1 MEFSTALLA
10 RLSFKFAPP
19 KAEGVK
25 YLDVRLSQPR
35 WMLHPMQE
43 FIRDDDAVRY
53 EELQAWSGV
62 AGERAVEHELFY
74 VEADRQ
80 RYEAALSAVDSVRW
94 YDLTPIDESSF
105 YVYVSQETRPEDVA
119 WREAFADLNLVLA
132 PPVVYDA
139 DAAFHM
145 TLVGPGEDLQA
156 MLRDLPEEIDVTVK
170 TVGEYD
176 RRHAPV
182 AGELTTRQLEAVETA
197 VELGFYEVPREA
209 GVAAV
214 ADALD
219 CAPSTASDL
228 LQRAESRVMRRLVER
243 HGRRRRDG

>member
-1 MEFSTALLA
+1 
-10 RLSFKFAPP
+10 
-19 KAEGVK
+19 
-25 YLDVRLSQPR
+25 
-35 WMLHPMQE
+35 MLHPMQE
-43 FIRDDDAVRY
+43 FIRDGDAVRY

-62 AGERAVEHELFY
+62 TGDRNIEHELFY
-74 VEADRQ
+74 AEADREA
-80 RYEAALSAVDSVRW
+80 YEAALSAVDSVRW
-94 YDLTPIDESSF
+94 YDLTPIDDESF

-132 PPVVYDA
+132 PPVVYDE

-145 TLVGPGEDLQA
+145 ILVGPGEELRT
-156 MLRDLPEEIDVTVK
+156 MLSDLPEEIDVTVK

-197 VELGFYEVPREA
+197 AELGFYEIPREA
-209 GVAAV
+209 GVEDV
-214 ADALD
+214 ADELD

-228 LQRAESRVMRRLVER
+228 LQRAESGAMRRLVER
-243 HGRRRRDG
+243 HGRRRIDD